1 MMSQDDF
8 WVRLYII
15 YMCLRISL
23 LKKNPYTVK
32 FEHLKNLSK
41 KTQHIWGETSN
52 AYWIGSSEAEFER
65 LLGWS
70 EVLEQAKSLLGG

>member
-1 MMSQDDF
+1 MGQ
-8 WVRLYII
+8 VI
-15 YMCLRISL
+15 YNIYVFAYFFI
-23 LKKNPYTVK
+23 KKNPYTVK